1 MQRKAAFR
9 RRLVFAVLIVA
20 SLILLTVFVREPATG
35 LLHSV
40 QNDGS
45 DALSPVQSFVNR
57 AVQPF
62 RDAYRWTG
70 DVLSANS
77 RNERLQAE
85 NETLRGELVLLSE
98 ASAENL
104 RLKELL
110 DFREAEI
117 FPAGSTFEVAR
128 VINKSPT
135 KWEAWVQI
143 DKGSDDGIALN
154 QPVVGATLAADKSLS
169 GKGLVGKVIGVGKS
183 SARVQLIVDQ
193 GSSVAAVVQGSRA
206 EGIVGGSLS
215 GRLVMD
221 YVERD
226 QPVEEKLIVTTSGF
240 GQIFPKGI
248 PIGVVQSV
256 GEIDV
261 NIYKQIEVRPF
272 IDFDSLEEVMVITT
286 PLESMDDIED
296 MNSVSPHED
305 VGTGQR

>member
-9 RRLVFAVLIVA
+9 RRVLFAVLIVA
-20 SLILLTVFVREPATG
+20 SLVLLTVFVREPATG

-45 DALSPVQSFVNR
+45 DTLSPIQSFVNR

-62 RDAYRWTG
+62 RDGYRWAG

-77 RNERLQAE
+77 RNDRLQEE
-85 NETLRGELVLLSE
+85 NEELRGQLVLLSE
-98 ASAENL
+98 AAAENQ

-110 DFREAEI
+110 DFRDADI
-117 FPAGSTFEVAR
+117 FPAGSSFQVAR

-143 DKGSDDGIALN
+143 DKGSDDGVTLN
-154 QPVVGATLAADKSLS
+154 QPVVGATLSADKSLS
-169 GKGLVGKVIGVGKS
+169 GKGLVGKVIGVGKNN
-183 SARVQLIVDQ
+183 ARVQLIVDQ
-193 GSSVAAVVQGSRA
+193 SSNVAAVIQGSRA
-206 EGIVGGSLS
+206 EGIIGGSLS

-261 NIYKQIEVRPF
+261 NIYKQIEVQPF
-272 IDFDSLEEVMVITT
+272 VDFDSLEEVMVITT
-286 PLESMDDIED
+286 PPESMDDIADMKTVTPNED
-296 MNSVSPHED
+296 I
-305 VGTGQR
+305 GTGQR